1 VDALVT
7 AVLQSAPS
15 WGVGGLLITF
25 IVVLMR
31 REGSVAERHAAE
43 LDQRDKLHAAELE
56 RINADHDQELEE
68 LREKIRHLRAD
79 VNALDEA
86 LSAQREARL
95 GLPPRRRRD
104 ELEARGGLRDPE
116 PID

>member
-1 VDALVT
+1 MDAVLT

-25 IVVLMR
+25 IVILIR

-43 LDQRDKLHAAELE
+43 LDQRDKLHAAELD
-56 RINADHDQELEE
+56 RVNTDHDEELEE

-79 VNALDEA
+79 VNALDDA
-86 LSAQREARL
+86 LSAQRETRL

-104 ELEARGGLRDPE
+104 GLEARAED
-116 PID
+116 

>member
-1 VDALVT
+1 MDALIT

-31 REGSVAERHAAE
+31 RESNVAERHAAE
-43 LDQRDKLHAAELE
+43 LNQRDKLHGTELE
-56 RINADHDQELEE
+56 RLNAIHDQELAEF
-68 LREKIRHLRAD
+68 RDKISSLRAD
-79 VNALDEA
+79 VNSLDEA
-86 LSAQREARL
+86 LSTQRETRL

-104 ELEARGGLRDPE
+104 ELEARGGFSGPE
-116 PID
+116 AID